1 VRSFTEEQDKALC
14 HLTSLHI
21 LDFCYCSDLISLP
34 KELHRLSSVKK
45 LSIKACPGI
54 LSLPE
59 KGLPASLQEL
69 YVSNCST
76 ELKEQCRKTKNI
88 RCVYVDRHA
97 SKFIS
102 ICKMLRLYFRYYFYF
117 CIICSILFLLDN

>member
-1 VRSFTEEQDKALC
+1 MVFSCPHSLQAKNVRCFTEEQDKALC
-14 HLTSLHI
+14 HLTSLHT
-21 LDFCYCSDLISLP
+21 LDFCYCTDLLSLP
-34 KELHRLSSVKK
+34 KELHLLSSVKR

-76 ELKEQCRKTKNI
+76 ELKEQCRRTKNV
-88 RCVYVDRHA
+88 RCVY
-97 SKFIS
+97 
-102 ICKMLRLYFRYYFYF
+102 
-117 CIICSILFLLDN
+117 